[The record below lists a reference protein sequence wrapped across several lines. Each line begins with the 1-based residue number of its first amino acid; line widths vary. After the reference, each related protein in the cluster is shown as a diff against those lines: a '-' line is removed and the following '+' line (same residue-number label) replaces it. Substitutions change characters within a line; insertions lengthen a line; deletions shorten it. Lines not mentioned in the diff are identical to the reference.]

1 MEIFRISPDRD
12 VEARGRKPGPP
23 QAETSFRST
32 NSNDSNLPLSPN
44 EEEKADPGDT
54 EKLVEMMAEFSAGFD
69 PGSFADRVKL
79 SRPHLKIGLFPGSYS
94 HLLLILLE
102 PWVELQKSQKSMT
115 EWLRDRYPNLDMD
128 LPAPSRPSETN
139 ITDQTFFGAEV
150 EMLRKL
156 LAPLR
161 EDSPLMPIFWI
172 NTRQLS
178 AEKMCDQLEASKRA
192 IEEFKDDVAAV
203 LGGDNDTRSI
213 YFSLP
218 VGWKRMSLLSKRQL
232 RMDACRAT
240 LSWDDFCRTDLDFTS
255 FFHYY
260 KAHICKLSP
269 DRAMEM
275 GWLPPKEL
283 HLPNLSLRRDSG
295 GRGEGAT
302 NTGLSTPSDG
312 SLNVMLN
319 LMFDTARWLALAR
332 GLPAVH
338 LFCDVARLFSGL
350 KPPANADRSRLEL
363 LHYFSQ
369 IRVTSDGI
377 PTRPPTPFPWQD
389 RSFANRNPDY
399 FIDLWKSSRGLAN
412 DVFQSVS
419 LLEKRRSRANSGFR
433 LCPTEIREKI
443 RMDITQRIGIG
454 QASLPNEPTMEGFAA
469 GVAGHDRRASL
480 PGWFMSARGNNNN
493 NNNNDTNNNMA
504 STDRPFLRASLD

>member
-12 VEARGRKPGPP
+12 VEARGKKPGLP

-32 NSNDSNLPLSPN
+32 NSNDSTLPLSPN

-178 AEKMCDQLEASKRA
+178 AGKMCDQLEASKRA

-203 LGGDNDTRSI
+203 LGGDNDT
-213 YFSLP
+213 
-218 VGWKRMSLLSKRQL
+218 SK
-232 RMDACRAT
+232 
-240 LSWDDFCRTDLDFTS
+240 
-255 FFHYY
+255 
-260 KAHICKLSP
+260 
-269 DRAMEM
+269 
-275 GWLPPKEL
+275 
-283 HLPNLSLRRDSG
+283 
-295 GRGEGAT
+295 
-302 NTGLSTPSDG
+302 
-312 SLNVMLN
+312 
-319 LMFDTARWLALAR
+319 
-332 GLPAVH
+332 
-338 LFCDVARLFSGL
+338 
-350 KPPANADRSRLEL
+350 
-363 LHYFSQ
+363 
-369 IRVTSDGI
+369 
-377 PTRPPTPFPWQD
+377 
-389 RSFANRNPDY
+389 
-399 FIDLWKSSRGLAN
+399 
-412 DVFQSVS
+412 
-419 LLEKRRSRANSGFR
+419 
-433 LCPTEIREKI
+433 
-443 RMDITQRIGIG
+443 
-454 QASLPNEPTMEGFAA
+454 
-469 GVAGHDRRASL
+469 
-480 PGWFMSARGNNNN
+480 
-493 NNNNDTNNNMA
+493 
-504 STDRPFLRASLD
+504 